1 MADTNIQYYTN
12 QQITLESEN
21 QDRKISLGSAVGR
34 PQGITIEYDRL
45 TTPKLFTISPAGV
58 EWNDG
63 TSTYTTGLGRLSAV
77 QEALQAVELP
87 PNATTLKLNDT
98 CVLTDGTANQITI
111 DGGVPSITI
120 TDGTNTNTITATGG
134 GGGSQDLNSVLSNGN
149 NANSQ
154 NITNVSDLGCSTI
167 NGVSY
172 PPPTPSLSAVLASG
186 NDATGYDILNVSN
199 LSCSTINGLTPTT
212 IGLTWA
218 NFNGADA
225 QANLPNGRY
234 EVGYSGSSTYQDT
247 TNFNITNSGFTMNM
261 NNSTIVNTSSGYEY
275 MRYDYNSAQPFLRLG
290 YNAGAGSSIAE
301 YGNGYMYNTQFSY
314 GTNYNWE
321 GRWSMEADAGLHIRS
336 NETTTNTLKPIL
348 FEGSGLYL
356 NGSLINTTPYVACNA
371 SASGTTSWSISSGS
385 FQSVISGIPLTF
397 PAGLGWSGYKD
408 FLITLTFNNYTGVE
422 NTAVLYMELRD
433 SFGTTSQPYS
443 NNVSYPTAN
452 TNINSFTG
460 SSTQFN
466 YSDRI
471 SLNNTTG
478 STNFFAEIFLG
489 HNGSTWSGSGIFS
502 ITLTAI

>member
-1 MADTNIQYYTN
+1 MSYPTYSTNN
-12 QQITLESEN
+12 GVGCESATG
-21 QDRKISLGSAVGR
+21 DVKIGVGE
-34 PQGITIEYDRL
+34 GGLTVEYDIL
-45 TTPKLFTISPAGV
+45 TAQKTFHIRPTGV
-58 EWNDG
+58 EWTDG
-63 TSTYTTGLGRLSAV
+63 SATYTTGLGRLAAV
-77 QEALQAVELP
+77 QEAFQAVELP
-87 PNATTLKLNDT
+87 L
-98 CVLTDGTANQITI
+98 TANTLQLNNKLLTTNGASNNITI
-111 DGGVPSITI
+111 DASVPQIVI

-134 GGGSQDLNSVLSNGN
+134 GGGGSQNISQVLTVGNDAGGQSITNINNIDVSTINSSSYPPPVPPLTNVLSAGSD
-149 NANSQ
+149 AGGQS
-154 NITNVSDLGCSTI
+154 ITNVSNI
-167 NGVSY
+167 N
-172 PPPTPSLSAVLASG
+172 L
-186 NDATGYDILNVSN
+186 
-199 LSCSTINGLTPTT
+199 STINGLTPTT

-218 NFNGADA
+218 NFTGPDA
-225 QANLPNGRY
+225 QVNLPNGRY

-261 NNSTIVNTSSGYEY
+261 NNNTIINTSSGYEY

-290 YNAGAGSSIAE
+290 YNAGPGSSIFE
-301 YGNGYMYNTQFSY
+301 YGNGYMYNSMFSY

-348 FEGSGLYL
+348 LEGESIKF
-356 NGSLINTTPYVACNA
+356 NGTPIPTTPYVACNA

-443 NNVSYPTAN
+443 NNVSYPTNN
-452 TNINSFTG
+452 TTISGFSG

-489 HNGSTWSGSGIFS
+489 HNGSTWGGSGIFS

>member
-1 MADTNIQYYTN
+1 M
-12 QQITLESEN
+12 
-21 QDRKISLGSAVGR
+21 
-34 PQGITIEYDRL
+34 
-45 TTPKLFTISPAGV
+45 
-58 EWNDG
+58 
-63 TSTYTTGLGRLSAV
+63 
-77 QEALQAVELP
+77 
-87 PNATTLKLNDT
+87 
-98 CVLTDGTANQITI
+98 
-111 DGGVPSITI
+111 
-120 TDGTNTNTITATGG
+120 
-134 GGGSQDLNSVLSNGN
+134 
-149 NANSQ
+149 
-154 NITNVSDLGCSTI
+154 
-167 NGVSY
+167 
-172 PPPTPSLSAVLASG
+172 
-186 NDATGYDILNVSN
+186 
-199 LSCSTINGLTPTT
+199 
-212 IGLTWA
+212 
-218 NFNGADA
+218 
-225 QANLPNGRY
+225 
-234 EVGYSGSSTYQDT
+234 
-247 TNFNITNSGFTMNM
+247 
-261 NNSTIVNTSSGYEY
+261 
-275 MRYDYNSAQPFLRLG
+275 
-290 YNAGAGSSIAE
+290 
-301 YGNGYMYNTQFSY
+301 
-314 GTNYNWE
+314 
-321 GRWSMEADAGLHIRS
+321 
-336 NETTTNTLKPIL
+336 
-348 FEGSGLYL
+348 